1 MQDLRELRNKRKE
14 KNTDPFSWL
23 VLGTWEI
30 ATPSVTI
37 EETSEETTEQ
47 NIEEERNN
55 ETDEDTEE
63 PSQPVKTLDELVT
76 QN

>member
-14 KNTDPFSWL
+14 KNADPFSWL

-37 EETSEETTEQ
+37 EETSEETTGQ
-47 NIEEERNN
+47 NTEENI
-55 ETDEDTEE
+55 DEDTEE